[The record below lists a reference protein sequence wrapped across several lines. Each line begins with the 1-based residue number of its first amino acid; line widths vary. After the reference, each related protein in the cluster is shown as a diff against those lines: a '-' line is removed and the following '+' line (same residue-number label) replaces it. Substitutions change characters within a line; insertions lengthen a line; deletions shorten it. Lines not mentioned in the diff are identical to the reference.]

1 MPTKLVGNRRMPFF
15 RTTFRSL
22 TRYPTRDLLVLLA
35 GPVLVVGLLGLVS
48 RAATPATDRMQ
59 AGVAVTAQLQH
70 RLHEIRLAAERR
82 AEARQVAAAE
92 RAPRTWANVA
102 TRPTSE
108 TVARRESRPARKAD
122 RPRRITHRIKPNETL
137 STILGKEGLPPSQ
150 FTAWLS
156 AAHKIDTFNDLQLGN
171 AMTFAYEPDPSGMPT
186 LRKVSYN
193 IDKTSLLVLEKY
205 DSGRIEPRVERLET
219 RQVWRAVSG
228 RITSS
233 LYTAATGMGVPP
245 RVIDEMV
252 DMEWLVNFY
261 GLHPGATF
269 KVVFEEVQRNG
280 EPVSLGRVLAA
291 EIVNNGKTYTA
302 FSLEPGRLDSNMA
315 FVYPV
320 RFTRI
325 SSVYRNARFH
335 PVYKKK
341 RPHRGVDFAAPPGTP
356 VRAAATGRVTYAG
369 WKGSYGRFV
378 KIRHA
383 GPYSTAYAHLR
394 RIENGI
400 RAGTLVKQGQTIGTV
415 GTSGTATGP
424 HLHFEM
430 YKNGRFVDP
439 LKERALANTAYAE
452 RTQSRTVPL
461 SPKLAAL
468 KRRLEDCLATLT
480 LDEQS
485 GPLNRVYTATPA
497 GSARGREAA

>member
-1 MPTKLVGNRRMPFF
+1 MPFF

-22 TRYPTRDLLVLLA
+22 TRYPTKDLLVLLA
-35 GPVLVVGLLGLVS
+35 GPVLALGLLGVVS
-48 RAATPATDRMQ
+48 RAAIPAADPMQ
-59 AGVAVTAQLQH
+59 AGAEVNAQLQR
-70 RLHEIRLAAERR
+70 RLQEIRLAAEKR
-82 AEARQVAAAE
+82 AETLRVAAAE
-92 RAPRTWANVA
+92 PAARADASTRT
-102 TRPTSE
+102 TREMVT
-108 TVARRESRPARKAD
+108 RLESRPSSTQGSL
-122 RPRRITHRIKPNETL
+122 RRTTHRIKPNETL
-137 STILGKEGLPPSQ
+137 STILRKEGLPPLQ
-150 FTAWLS
+150 FAAWLS
-156 AAHKIDTFNDLQLGN
+156 AAHKIDKFNDLQFGKD
-171 AMTFAYEPDPSGMPT
+171 MTLAYEPDPSGVPT

-193 IDKTSLLVLEKY
+193 IDDTSLLVLEKY
-205 DSGRIEPRVERLET
+205 DGGRIEPRVERLRT
-219 RQVWRAVSG
+219 QRVWRAVSG
-228 RITSS
+228 RISSS
-233 LYTAATGMGVPP
+233 LYAAATGMGVPP
-245 RVIDEMV
+245 RVIDDMV

-269 KVVFEEVQRNG
+269 KVVFEEIQRNG
-280 EPVSLGRVLAA
+280 ARVGLGRVLAA
-291 EIVNNGKTYTA
+291 EIVNNGTTYTA
-302 FSLEPGRLDSNMA
+302 FALEPGDTRGSDTA

-383 GPYSTAYAHLR
+383 GSYSTAYAHLR
-394 RIENGI
+394 HIENGL
-400 RAGTLVKQGQTIGTV
+400 RVGSLVAQGETIGSV
-415 GTSGTATGP
+415 GSSGTATGP

-452 RTQSRTVPL
+452 RSQTRAAPL
-461 SPKLAAL
+461 SPKLVAL
-468 KRRLEDCLATLT
+468 KRRLEDCLAA
-480 LDEQS
+480 LD
-485 GPLNRVYTATPA
+485 GHTAPVNRVYTATTPVVVA
-497 GSARGREAA
+497 REAA